1 MKVIITESQ
10 LRYLTE
16 QFYDPNKLYL
26 TTYILD
32 RIKNA
37 PRYIK
42 VIGKTL
48 DYIPKV
54 DEKTGETKYYTKISQ
69 QLYQYLFGN
78 Y

>member
-16 QFYDPNKLYL
+16 QFYDPDKLYL
-26 TTYILD
+26 TDYILD

-37 PRYIK
+37 PKYIK
-42 VIGKTL
+42 KLGKNL

-54 DEKTGETKYYTKISQ
+54 IEKTGETKYYTTISQ